1 MCTGLFMHVAVIYKK
16 LQESSD
22 WIMIYT
28 DKITLSFREVVTDS
42 WKRMLSNKNKR
53 NLPGFI
59 LKFNLRIFE
68 NKEVT

>member
-1 MCTGLFMHVAVIYKK
+1 MHVGVIYKK
-16 LQESSD
+16 LQESSK
-22 WIMIYT
+22 WIIIYT
-28 DKITLSFREVVTDS
+28 DKVTLSFREVVTDS

-53 NLPGFI
+53 NLPGLI